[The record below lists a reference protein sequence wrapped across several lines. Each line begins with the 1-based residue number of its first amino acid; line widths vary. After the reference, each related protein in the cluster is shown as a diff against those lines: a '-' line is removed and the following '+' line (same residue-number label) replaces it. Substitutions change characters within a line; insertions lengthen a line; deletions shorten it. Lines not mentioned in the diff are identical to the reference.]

1 MKDEFKVHQEARI
14 KSGKNAG
21 LVGVVTETRPSGVRV
36 KIEGVKDG
44 QTINSQAWYK
54 VSQVGRNHGK

>member
-14 KSGKNAG
+14 KSWKNAG
-21 LVGVVTETRPSGVRV
+21 LVNVVTETRPGGLRV

-44 QTINSQAWYK
+44 QTINSHAWYK
-54 VSQVGRNHGK
+54 VSQVGRNNGN

>member
-1 MKDEFKVHQEARI
+1 MQDEFKVHQEARI
-14 KSGKNAG
+14 KSGKYSG

-44 QTINSQAWYK
+44 E
-54 VSQVGRNHGK
+54 